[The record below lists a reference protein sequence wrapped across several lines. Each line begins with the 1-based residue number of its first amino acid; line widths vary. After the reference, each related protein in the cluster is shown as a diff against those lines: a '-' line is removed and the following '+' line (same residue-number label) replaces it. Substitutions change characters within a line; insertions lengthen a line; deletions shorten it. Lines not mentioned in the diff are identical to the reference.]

1 MENTKTNTQT
11 QKDDVMPCPT
21 LAEVLNTGDMDIPP
35 RSERNND
42 TPFANLAQ
50 KAIENAC
57 KRDREFQD
65 SICRQHNKAHE
76 ITKAYYLGML
86 TFAEAVN
93 RLITECH
100 RSRECAMLN
109 IQNSQYRR
117 IYTAQKRRY
126 DTIAQHVFNK

>member
-1 MENTKTNTQT
+1 MENTNTNTNTNTNPQT
-11 QKDDVMPCPT
+11 EDAIICPT

-35 RSERNND
+35 RSERNNA

-76 ITKAYYLGML
+76 IIELYYLGAIL
-86 TFAEAVN
+86 FAEAVN
-93 RLITECH
+93 RLVTECR
-100 RSRECAMLN
+100 RSRECAILN

-117 IYTAQKRRY
+117 IYTAPDHR
-126 DTIAQHVFNK
+126 

>member
-1 MENTKTNTQT
+1 MVLIKPLRSIITENTNTQPNPQT
-11 QKDDVMPCPT
+11 EDVMPT

-35 RSERNND
+35 KSERNND

-57 KRDREFQD
+57 KRDRDFQD
-65 SICRQHNKAHE
+65 GMFRQHNKAHE
-76 ITKAYYLGML
+76 IIKLYYLGSL
-86 TFAEAVN
+86 LFAEAVN

-100 RSRECAMLN
+100 RSRECAILN

-117 IYTAQKRRY
+117 IYTSPDYK
-126 DTIAQHVFNK
+126 